1 MIKKKACS
9 HGNEVK
15 SYRELDRVTG
25 EFVLQQVVL
34 KSDHLQV
41 QTRLAKAEF
50 PLSNRARL
58 NWPMLRQRM
67 KKQNSFAAQTHSMAP
82 IMPDDRESEA
92 DGGKRFPSDLSKSTA
107 IKKTTTEGSFH
118 EIQNL

>member
-1 MIKKKACS
+1 L
-9 HGNEVK
+9 
-15 SYRELDRVTG
+15 YRELDRVTG

-41 QTRLAKAEF
+41 QTRLAKAES
-50 PLSNRARL
+50 PPSNRARL
-58 NWPMLRQRM
+58 KSPMLRQLM

-92 DGGKRFPSDLSKSTA
+92 DDGKRFPIDLSKSTA
-107 IKKTTTEGSFH
+107 IKKTTTEGGFH